1 MRLNGWQRIGL
12 VTSIVWFIA
21 GGLWGNKIALDEVGA
36 RTSLQLDACVAENKR
51 RHANTDHT
59 NRSGRRAGTS
69 LVRTLCVMRRDIGCS
84 PHSLPLSRCRLHGS
98 SPTRWSA
105 SCAGYGQA
113 LSPRLNE
120 ALGQP

>member
-21 GGLWGNKIALDEVGA
+21 GGLWGNKIALDEAGA

-51 RHANTDHT
+51 RHGEYGPHEQVWTPCWDQFGAN
-59 NRSGRRAGTS
+59 
-69 LVRTLCVMRRDIGCS
+69 LTLCVMRRDIGCS

-98 SPTRWSA
+98 S
-105 SCAGYGQA
+105 
-113 LSPRLNE
+113 
-120 ALGQP
+120 

>member
-1 MRLNGWQRIGL
+1 MSKKVLLDPSTGLEDRNARPEVVAAKLHEMAEHCGENALAIGPTERG
-12 VTSIVWFIA
+12 V
-21 GGLWGNKIALDEVGA
+21 LWNKLA
-36 RTSLQLDACVAENKR
+36 RVLIPA
-51 RHANTDHT
+51 
-59 NRSGRRAGTS
+59 
-69 LVRTLCVMRRDIGCS
+69 IGCS

>member
-1 MRLNGWQRIGL
+1 
-12 VTSIVWFIA
+12 
-21 GGLWGNKIALDEVGA
+21 
-36 RTSLQLDACVAENKR
+36 
-51 RHANTDHT
+51 
-59 NRSGRRAGTS
+59 
-69 LVRTLCVMRRDIGCS
+69 
-84 PHSLPLSRCRLHGS
+84 LSRCRLHGS